1 MLIFKKK
8 VVNNLCLLGLMGSG
22 KSIIGKDLSRVY
34 KYKYIDTDSEIEKYL
49 GMNIETIFSNYGES
63 YFRKIEEKICL
74 EVLDNENCVISFG
87 GGSILNN
94 LVRKKIKKKTLS
106 IYLKVDQNIL
116 LKRLSKSNK
125 RPLLK
130 NTDNEKVIKQ
140 LYDKRKKYY
149 NNADLIIEN
158 NNHKKMALQDIF
170 KKIKKYD

>member
-1 MLIFKKK
+1 MFIR
-8 VVNNLCLLGLMGSG
+8 VNGSG

-94 LVRKKIKKKTLS
+94 LVRKK
-106 IYLKVDQNIL
+106 
-116 LKRLSKSNK
+116 
-125 RPLLK
+125 
-130 NTDNEKVIKQ
+130 
-140 LYDKRKKYY
+140 
-149 NNADLIIEN
+149 
-158 NNHKKMALQDIF
+158 
-170 KKIKKYD
+170 